1 MKTAATRELL
11 RAGMVAAVLT
21 LAACSGKSGGGS
33 SFGTGDPSLAAANP
47 GGGQISPFLADG
59 QAVLRALDAI
69 AARSGQPLR
78 VTSMTA
84 DRVNGLMVQVQEP
97 SHHVNVDQYTIA
109 VDGTLTGPT
118 PVKLMSENGGPV
130 TAADVD
136 RKAFDPKLVG
146 FSRLTPAV
154 REAIVKSKFPDA
166 RVSEWDFDGTGPDDR
181 RYIYF
186 EAARARPV
194 AVIDPHLKIIDVR
207 F

>member
-1 MKTAATRELL
+1 MKSSATRALVH
-11 RAGMVAAVLT
+11 AGTVAVVLT
-21 LAACSGKSGGGS
+21 LAACSGKPGGGPS
-33 SFGTGDPSLAAANP
+33 YGSGDPSLTAANP

-69 AARSGQPLR
+69 GARSGQPLR

-84 DRVNGLMVQVQEP
+84 DRINGLVVQVQEP

-109 VDGTLTGPT
+109 IDGTLTGPT

-136 RKAFDPKLVG
+136 RKAFDPKSVG
-146 FSRLTPAV
+146 FARLGPAV
-154 REAIVKSKFPDA
+154 REAIEKSKFSDA
-166 RVSEWDFDGTGPDDR
+166 RVSEWDFDGIGPDDR

-194 AVIDPHLKIIDVR
+194 AVIDPHLKIVDMR